1 VNEDPAEEME
11 VLQWPSKKEDWSV
24 GVPLASCDP
33 DEFRLEITPVVR
45 TLFDPNGK
53 TRGQLTQQSVAVPW
67 EPVATSGAP
76 PPSSRADDT
85 VKQILQAASRT
96 AAWWGTGDN

>member
-24 GVPLASCDP
+24 GV
-33 DEFRLEITPVVR
+33 
-45 TLFDPNGK
+45 
-53 TRGQLTQQSVAVPW
+53 LTQQSVAVPW